1 MGAPVLLLLLDLLG
15 RPLRRRAETEAEA
28 IADASGV
35 AADLLAGYRVVT
47 GIHAQDVA
55 SDRYTLLSQRALRA
69 TMLARAHEAGLGAGL
84 GAITGLFMVGIA
96 IGAGLQA
103 VSGDLTVGGLITVVG
118 LTQLLIGPITAFA
131 RNVAPVWSAAQ
142 ASAARLLA
150 VLTDPSTE
158 TQARPAA
165 AGREPLPLRVERLDL
180 GDGTLLTL
188 HAEPGE
194 LIGVPLE
201 GGPASILAD
210 ALAARRAAGGDAVV
224 AVGEVVV
231 TPETPETA
239 RARMLVAPH
248 ETALFDGTVAENLD
262 LPGSHAEL
270 LEDALHAAACDDVLR
285 VLPHGLDT
293 VVGEGGL
300 RLSGGQRQR
309 VALARALVMDPPVL
323 VLHEPT
329 TAVDSVTESL
339 IADRLP
345 RLRTGRTTVLLTTS
359 PALLDAC
366 DRVIE
371 PHGEESAR

>member
-1 MGAPVLLLLLDLLG
+1 
-15 RPLRRRAETEAEA
+15 
-28 IADASGV
+28 
-35 AADLLAGYRVVT
+35 
-47 GIHAQDVA
+47 
-55 SDRYTLLSQRALRA
+55 
-69 TMLARAHEAGLGAGL
+69 MLARAHEAGLGAGL
-84 GAITGLFMVGIA
+84 GAITGLFMVAIA

-103 VSGDLTVGGLITVVG
+103 VSGDLSVGGLITVVG

-142 ASAARLLA
+142 ASAARLLD
-150 VLTDPSTE
+150 VLTDPATDAPA
-158 TQARPAA
+158 QATT
-165 AGREPLPLRVERLDL
+165 AGAEPLPLRVEDLDL
-180 GDGTLLTL
+180 GDGTALTM

-194 LIGVPLE
+194 LVGVPLD
-201 GGPASILAD
+201 GVPAAVLAD
-210 ALAARRAAGGDAVV
+210 ALAARRGAGDGAVV
-224 AVGEVVV
+224 AVGDVVV
-231 TPETPETA
+231 STEAPEAA

-248 ETALFDGTVAENLD
+248 ETSLFDGTVAENLD
-262 LPGSHAEL
+262 LPGARTEL
-270 LEDALHAAACDDVLR
+270 REQALHAAACDDVLR

-309 VALARALVMDPPVL
+309 VALARALVMDAPVL

-345 RLRTGRTTVLLTTS
+345 RLRAGRTTVLLTTS

-371 PHGEESAR
+371 PEGEVRTR